1 MPVRQRSAGQAM
13 TIVMIVSVP
22 VMALFDAGAY
32 LFFAVMLPIVA
43 ILTLAGV
50 RRAVCVVYA
59 ATVLIF
65 ISIAKG
71 SPISM
76 AFDVLLILTVLTSFI
91 IPPDMAWH
99 RDMEISVTK
108 ERRASA
114 GCVLRL
120 SLLFLLALTSAMI
133 VGFLS
138 GLLGIRV
145 SSIVILLPVLCL
157 GLLIVAMAGRAVL
170 RTPSVKTGP

>member
-1 MPVRQRSAGQAM
+1 MPVRERSAGQAM
-13 TIVMIVSVP
+13 TIVMTASVP

-32 LFFAVMLPIVA
+32 LFFAVMLAIVA
-43 ILTLAGV
+43 ILALAGV
-50 RRAVCVVYA
+50 RRAVCVVYT

-65 ISIAKG
+65 ISIEKG

-76 AFDVLLILTVLTSFI
+76 AFDILLIMTVLTSFV
-91 IPPDMAWH
+91 IPPDKAWH
-99 RDMEISVTK
+99 GDMEISVTK
-108 ERRASA
+108 EPGASA
-114 GCVLRL
+114 GGLLRL
-120 SLLFLLALTSAMI
+120 SLLFILALTSAMI

-145 SSIVILLPVLCL
+145 SSIVILLPLLCL

-170 RTPSVKTGP
+170 RTPAVKKHP